1 MNHTATSASLSIA
14 LLTAVLPSAWA
25 QTPFEDLATKIPA
38 SANVVVLLDAQR
50 LLASPQAVREDWKS
64 RYEQAFASGSVTM
77 APDTQRMVLASQMEY
92 ETMRPQWIVAVA
104 DFGKPRSAAEVAR
117 ASKGVLDPFGRTPA
131 VALRDNAYAIE
142 LGPQRFAAMSP
153 ANRQSVAR
161 WLRET
166 EGRKSPALTPFL
178 KEAITTAKKSG
189 MVMVFDLEDAIP
201 PDIVRAKLAAS
212 AVLKGKNIDA
222 AAAAKVLDGV
232 RGVVLEVAVT
242 DNSYA
247 RLLIHFRGDSSIL
260 VPVAKPLVQDV
271 LAGLGAAIDDI
282 DGWTVQPGPQS
293 IAIQGTLTE
302 AGRKR
307 IFSLVDNP
315 LAALLAADQSETSTL
330 DREQAKVAASSQQYF
345 KALASVVEEV
355 RTESAKSKTFGQN
368 ALWFDKWA
376 RRIDSLPVLNV
387 DEELTKFSE
396 YLSTQLR
403 EMAAA
408 MRGIGIQSGAR
419 TAQVWDST
427 SVYYSGYSVYAESRD
442 ADPERRAIRAE
453 EKAKGATSARATA
466 QDIQNAIGKIRKDLT
481 QKYQVEF

>member
-1 MNHTATSASLSIA
+1 LS
-14 LLTAVLPSAWA
+14 SAWA
-25 QTPFEDLATKIPA
+25 QTPFEDLATKLPA
-38 SANVVVLLDAQR
+38 SANAVVLLDAQR
-50 LLASPQAVREDWKS
+50 LLDSPQAVREDWKS
-64 RYEQAFASGSVTM
+64 RYEQAFAAGSVTI
-77 APDTQRMVLASQMEY
+77 APDTLRMVLGTQIEY

-104 DFGKPRSAAEVAR
+104 DFNKPRTAAEVAR
-117 ASKGVLDPFGRTPA
+117 ASKGVLDSFGHTPA
-131 VALRDNAYAIE
+131 VALRDNTYAIE

-166 EGRKSPALTPFL
+166 QDRKVPALSPFL
-178 KEAITTAKKSG
+178 KETLTASKKSG

-201 PDIVRAKLAAS
+201 PDVIRVKLTASTGLKAKNVDVG
-212 AVLKGKNIDA
+212 AV
-222 AAAAKVLDGV
+222 AKVLEGI
-232 RGVVLEVAVT
+232 RGVVIEVAVT

-247 RLLIHFRGDSSIL
+247 RLLIHFRNDPAVL
-260 VPVAKPLVQDV
+260 APVAKPLVQDV
-271 LAGLGAAIDDI
+271 LAGLGAAIEDI
-282 DGWTVQPGPQS
+282 EGWTVQSGPKS

-302 AGRKR
+302 AGRR
-307 IFSLVDNP
+307 RVFSLVDNP
-315 LAALLAADQSETSTL
+315 LTALLSADESETNTSNS
-330 DREQAKVAASSQQYF
+330 QATKVAAASQQYF
-345 KALASVVEEV
+345 KALSSVVDEV

-403 EMAAA
+403 SMAAA

-427 SVYYSGYSVYAESRD
+427 SVYYSGYSYYADVRD

-453 EKAKGATSARATA
+453 EKAKGATSARGIA
-466 QDIQNAIGKIRKDLT
+466 QEIQNEMAKVRKYLT